1 MCRTWGVLMVEQDR
15 KEELLGRVGGISL
28 VFKSFF
34 LCNIYKQDNV
44 CNLNRVYKTNNGT
57 NQIRRTN

>member
-1 MCRTWGVLMVEQDR
+1 MVEQDR